1 VAITNGYTTLEEVK
15 RQLDI
20 PGSDSIDDALLE
32 LCIES
37 ASRAIDNMTERTY
50 FQGTATRVFVPD
62 DSFFCP
68 IDDLYELTTLKTSD
82 DADQEFD
89 IVWTSTDYQLEPL
102 NGSLN
107 GTDWPYTG
115 IRAVGDYL
123 WPTVGSEATV
133 QVTGVFGWP
142 SVPTAIQQA
151 TILQSARYYKRS
163 DSPMGVAGFD
173 AMGAV
178 RLSNVDPDIYVL
190 LEPYKKIR
198 MF

>member
-1 VAITNGYTTLEEVK
+1 VADYATLADVK

-20 PGSDSIDDALLE
+20 DDTVDDGLLE
-32 LCIES
+32 LCISS
-37 ASRAIDNMTERTY
+37 ASRAIDNMTERT
-50 FQGTATRVFVPD
+50 FGQVEETRVFVPD

-68 IDDLYELTTLKTSD
+68 IDDLYSLTTLKTAD

-89 IVWTSTDYQLEPL
+89 VTWDVKDRQLEPL

-123 WPTVGSEATV
+123 FPTVGSEATV

-142 SVPTAIQQA
+142 AVPTAIKQA
-151 TILQSARYYKRS
+151 TILQAARYYKRS

-173 AMGAV
+173 AMGVV